1 MRLSGTARCT
11 LVVVLL
17 CLEIALAKK
26 KKDYYQLL
34 GVKKNCDDA
43 TLKKAYRKVRVLRCL
58 AICLCGLQDSF
69 SARDPTLSAVLSQK
83 PLN

>member
-1 MRLSGTARCT
+1 MMRLSGTARCT

-43 TLKKAYRKVRVLRCL
+43 TLKKAYRKVRVFALHSHSL
-58 AICLCGLQDSF
+58 VW
-69 SARDPTLSAVLSQK
+69 SAR
-83 PLN
+83 